1 MSCYGVLV
9 IKKIL
14 PRKVLHSLRRLRLR
28 ERLTAHIFALKRP
41 SLRRRQTLHS
51 SAPLSRILSRKVIWV
66 ALTVIILIAV
76 ILSSL
81 PLIKPPVAVEPPTI
95 TILPPSRERTLS
107 GVVRSGETL
116 STILAPYLSSQEIHG
131 LTVTTLT
138 AGHEW
143 KLTLFDGQLQR
154 FVHDINSDYQLV
166 VSRPPDGTAASA
178 RVEIPY
184 TYAEHTV
191 GGTITDSLF
200 AAMTAIGEEE
210 GLAII
215 LADIFASDIDFIRDI
230 RQGDTFRVV
239 VEQRLRDG
247 QPNGYG
253 KILAAEFSNDGKT
266 YHAFRFQDGK
276 KKPAFYDSA
285 GKSLRKALLR
295 APLPF
300 SRVSSGFTM
309 RRFHPIAKTWRA
321 HPAIDYAAPTGTPI
335 MAVGDATII
344 QIGKSAGNGNY
355 IKLQHSGGLATMYL
369 HMSRFAKGMR
379 QGKRVK
385 QGEVIGYVGS
395 TGLATGPHLCYR
407 MTRNGAPVNPA
418 KIPTTPGEPIS
429 RASMESFR
437 ALQAPLLAKLAT
449 IPTSM
454 TGITAEL
461 PLPGGG

>member
-1 MSCYGVLV
+1 L

-14 PRKVLHSLRRLRLR
+14 PHKFLQSLRRLRLR
-28 ERLTAHIFALKRP
+28 ERLTAHIFSLKRP
-41 SLRRRQTLHS
+41 ALRRRQTLHG
-51 SAPLSRILSRKVIWV
+51 SAPLSRILSRQLIWGTLLVIV
-66 ALTVIILIAV
+66 LIV
-76 ILSSL
+76 VVLSSL
-81 PLIKPPVAVEPPTI
+81 PVVSPPVVVTPTI
-95 TILPPSRERTLS
+95 TPAAQSRERTLT
-107 GVVRSGETL
+107 GIVRSGETL
-116 STILAPYLSSQEIHG
+116 SAILAPYLSSQELHG
-131 LTVTTLT
+131 LAVTTLT
-138 AGHEW
+138 AGHDW
-143 KLTLFDGQLQR
+143 KLTLFDDQLQR
-154 FVHDINSDYQLV
+154 FVHDINDGYQLV
-166 VSRPPDGTAASA
+166 ISRSATGTTTAA
-178 RVEIPY
+178 RVAIPY

-191 GGTITDSLF
+191 GGTINDSLF
-200 AAMTAIGEEE
+200 AAMTAIGEED

-215 LADIFASDIDFIRDI
+215 LADIFASDIDFLRDI

-239 VEQRLRDG
+239 VERRLRDG

-253 KILAAEFSNDGKT
+253 KILAAEFSNDGNT
-266 YHAFRFQDGK
+266 YRAFRFQDGK

-344 QIGKSAGNGNY
+344 QIGRTSGNGNY

-385 QGEVIGYVGS
+385 QGETIGYVGS

-407 MTRNGAPVNPA
+407 MTRNGVPVNPA

-429 RASMESFR
+429 RGELESFR

-461 PLPGGG
+461 PKTGGE

>member
-1 MSCYGVLV
+1 M
-9 IKKIL
+9 IKKII
-14 PRKVLHSLRRLRLR
+14 PHKFLHSLRRLRLR
-28 ERLTAHIFALKRP
+28 ERLSARLSALKRP
-41 SLRRRQTLHS
+41 ALRRRQSLHG
-51 SAPLSRILSRKVIWV
+51 SAPLSRILSRKLLWG
-66 ALTVIILIAV
+66 ALTVIVLIVVVLSAV
-76 ILSSL
+76 PVVS
-81 PLIKPPVAVEPPTI
+81 PPVVVTPTI
-95 TILPPSRERTLS
+95 VLPVAPSREQILT

-116 STILAPYLSSQEIHG
+116 STILAPYLTSQELHG
-131 LTVTTLT
+131 LAVTTLT
-138 AGHEW
+138 AGHGW
-143 KLTLFDGQLQR
+143 KLTLFDNQLQR
-154 FVHDINSDYQLV
+154 FVHDINDEHQLV
-166 VSRPPDGTAASA
+166 ITRSTTGTTTAA
-178 RVEIPY
+178 RVAIPY

-191 GGTITDSLF
+191 GGTINDSLF
-200 AAMTAIGEEE
+200 AAMTSIGEED

-215 LADIFASDIDFIRDI
+215 LADIFASDIDFLRDI

-239 VEQRLRDG
+239 VERRLRDG

-253 KILAAEFSNDGKT
+253 KILAAEFSNDGTT
-266 YHAFRFQDGK
+266 YRAFRFQDGK

-344 QIGKSAGNGNY
+344 AIGRTAGNGNY
-355 IKLQHSGGLATMYL
+355 IKLKHAGGLATMYL

-379 QGKRVK
+379 GGKRVK
-385 QGEVIGYVGS
+385 QGEIIGYVGS

-407 MTRNGAPVNPA
+407 MTRNGTPVNPA
-418 KIPTTPGEPIS
+418 KIPTTPGAPIS
-429 RASMESFR
+429 RGELASFR

-454 TGITAEL
+454 TGIVAA
-461 PLPGGG
+461 PPPAGGQ

>member
-1 MSCYGVLV
+1 M
-9 IKKIL
+9 IRKII
-14 PRKVLHSLRRLRLR
+14 PHKIIHSLRNLRLR
-28 ERLTAHIFALKRP
+28 ERLTARLSTFKRP
-41 SLRRRQTLHS
+41 SLRRRETLHG
-51 SAPLSRILSRKVIWV
+51 AVPLSGVLSRKLLWG
-66 ALTVIILIAV
+66 ALIAIVLIVVV
-76 ILSSL
+76 ISSL
-81 PLIKPPVAVEPPTI
+81 PVVQPPPVVTPTI
-95 TILPPSRERTLS
+95 TPVTVAREKIVTGR
-107 GVVRSGETL
+107 VRSGETL
-116 STILAPYLSSQEIHG
+116 STILSPYLSSQELHG
-131 LTVTTLT
+131 LKVTTLT
-138 AGHEW
+138 AGHDW
-143 KLTLFDGQLQR
+143 KLTLYDNQLQR
-154 FVHDINSDYQLV
+154 FVHDINDTYQLV
-166 VSRPPDGTAASA
+166 VSRSA
-178 RVEIPY
+178 TGNATSAKVAIPY
-184 TYAEHTV
+184 TFAEHTV
-191 GGTITDSLF
+191 GGTINDSLF
-200 AAMTAIGEEE
+200 AAMTAIGEED

-230 RQGDTFRVV
+230 RQGDSFRVI
-239 VEQRLRDG
+239 VERRLRDG

-266 YHAFRFQDGK
+266 YRAFRFQDGK

-309 RRFHPIAKTWRA
+309 RRFHPIAKTWRS

-344 QIGKSAGNGNY
+344 AIGRTAGNGNY
-355 IKLQHSGGLATMYL
+355 IKLQHAGGLATMYL
-369 HMSRFAKGMR
+369 HMSRFAAGMR

-429 RASMESFR
+429 RAAIESFR
-437 ALQAPLLAKLAT
+437 VLQAPLLAKLAT

-454 TGITAEL
+454 TGIAAPPAKAE
-461 PLPGGG
+461 GH

>member
-1 MSCYGVLV
+1 V

-28 ERLTAHIFALKRP
+28 ERLTAHLSALQRP
-41 SLRRRQTLHS
+41 ALRRRQTLHS
-51 SAPLSRILSRKVIWV
+51 SAPLSRVLSRKVIWG
-66 ALTVIILIAV
+66 ALTVIILIV
-76 ILSSL
+76 VVLSSL
-81 PLIKPPVAVEPPTI
+81 PVVKPPPVVEPPTV
-95 TILPPSRERTLS
+95 TIPPPSRERTLS
-107 GVVRSGETL
+107 GIVRSGETL
-116 STILAPYLSSQEIHG
+116 STILAPYLSTQEIHG
-131 LTVTTLT
+131 LAVTTLT
-138 AGHEW
+138 AGHDW
-143 KLTLFDGQLQR
+143 KLTLFDDQLQR
-154 FVHDINSDYQLV
+154 FVHDINSEYQLV
-166 VSRPPDGTAASA
+166 VSRSPAGTATSA

-184 TYAEHTV
+184 TYTEHHV
-191 GGTITDSLF
+191 GGTINDSLF
-200 AAMTAIGEEE
+200 ASMTAIGEED

-239 VEQRLRDG
+239 VERRLRDG

-266 YHAFRFQDGK
+266 YRAFRFQDGK
-276 KKPAFYDSA
+276 KKPAFYDSD

-295 APLPF
+295 APLSF
-300 SRVSSGFTM
+300 SRISSGFSM
-309 RRFHPIAKTWRA
+309 RRFHPVAKTWRA

-335 MAVGDATII
+335 MAVGDARII
-344 QIGKSAGNGNY
+344 QIGRTAGNGNY

-369 HMSRFAKGMR
+369 HMSRFAKGMH

-429 RASMESFR
+429 RAEMASFR
-437 ALQAPLLAKLAT
+437 ALQPSLLDKLAK

-454 TGITAEL
+454 TGITAE
-461 PLPGGG
+461 PPQPGGG

>member
-1 MSCYGVLV
+1 MS
-9 IKKIL
+9 KKIT
-14 PRKVLHSLRRLRLR
+14 PHKFLHSLRHLRLR
-28 ERLTAHIFALKRP
+28 ERLTTRISSLKRP
-41 SLRRRQTLHS
+41 ALRRRQTLHG
-51 SAPLSRILSRKVIWV
+51 SAPVSRILSRRLIWG
-66 ALTVIILIAV
+66 ALTVIALIV
-76 ILSSL
+76 VVLSSL
-81 PLIKPPVAVEPPTI
+81 PVVAPPIVVTPTI
-95 TILPPSRERTLS
+95 APLAPAREKIIT

-116 STILAPYLSSQEIHG
+116 SALLAPYLSSQELHD
-131 LTVTTLT
+131 LRVTTLT

-143 KLTLFDGQLQR
+143 RLTLSDNQLQR
-154 FVHDINSDYQLV
+154 FVHDINDDYQLLV
-166 VSRPPDGTAASA
+166 NRAASGQVTAAKVA
-178 RVEIPY
+178 IPY

-191 GGTITDSLF
+191 GGTIDDSLF
-200 AAMTAIGEEE
+200 AAMTTIGEED

-239 VEQRLRDG
+239 VERRLRDG

-253 KILAAEFSNDGKT
+253 KILAAEFSNDGST
-266 YHAFRFQDGK
+266 YRAFRFQDGK

-300 SRVSSGFTM
+300 SRVSSGFTL

-335 MAVGDATII
+335 MAVGDATIS
-344 QIGKSAGNGNY
+344 QIGRTAGNGNY
-355 IKLQHSGGLATMYL
+355 VKLQHSGGLATMYL

-379 QGKRVK
+379 GGKRVK
-385 QGEVIGYVGS
+385 QGEIIGYVGS

-418 KIPTTPGEPIS
+418 KIPTTPGEPIN
-429 RASMESFR
+429 RAAMESFR
-437 ALQAPLLAKLAT
+437 ALQSPLLAKLAT

-454 TGITAEL
+454 TGIVAASPKT
-461 PLPGGG
+461 GG

>member
-1 MSCYGVLV
+1 M
-9 IKKIL
+9 IKKII
-14 PRKVLHSLRRLRLR
+14 PHEFLHSLRRLRLR
-28 ERLTAHIFALKRP
+28 ERLSTRLSSLKRP
-41 SLRRRQTLHS
+41 TLRRRETLHGT
-51 SAPLSRILSRKVIWV
+51 APLSRVLSPKLLWGALGVIV
-66 ALTVIILIAV
+66 LIV
-76 ILSSL
+76 VVLSSL
-81 PLIKPPVAVEPPTI
+81 PVVSPPVVTPTI
-95 TILPPSRERTLS
+95 TPATPSREKIVT

-116 STILAPYLSSQEIHG
+116 STILAPYLTSQEFHG

-138 AGHEW
+138 AGHSW
-143 KLTLFDGQLQR
+143 KLTLLDNKLQR
-154 FVHDINSDYQLV
+154 FVHDINDDYQLV
-166 VSRPPDGTAASA
+166 VSRSATGKATAA
-178 RVEIPY
+178 RVAIPY
-184 TYAEHTV
+184 TYVEHSV
-191 GGTITDSLF
+191 GGTINDSLF
-200 AAMTAIGEEE
+200 ASMNAIGEED

-230 RQGDTFRVV
+230 QPGDAFRVI
-239 VEQRLRDG
+239 VERRQRDG
-247 QPNGYG
+247 QPDGYG

-266 YHAFRFQDGK
+266 YRAFRFQDGS

-300 SRVSSGFTM
+300 SRVSSGFTL

-344 QIGKSAGNGNY
+344 QIGRTAGNGNY
-355 IKLQHSGGLATMYL
+355 IKLQHAGGLATMYL
-369 HMSRFAKGMR
+369 HMSRFAGGMR
-379 QGKRVK
+379 AGKRVR
-385 QGEVIGYVGS
+385 QGETIGYVGS

-429 RASMESFR
+429 RAAMASFR
-437 ALQAPLLAKLAT
+437 NLQPPLLAKLAA

-454 TGITAEL
+454 AGIAATSPKA
-461 PLPGGG
+461 GG

>member
-1 MSCYGVLV
+1 L

-14 PRKVLHSLRRLRLR
+14 PHKFLHSLRRLRLR
-28 ERLTAHIFALKRP
+28 ERLTMRISSLKRP
-41 SLRRRQTLHS
+41 ALRRRQTLHS
-51 SAPLSRILSRKVIWV
+51 TTNLNRILSRKVLWV
-66 ALTVIILIAV
+66 ALTVIVLIV
-76 ILSSL
+76 VVLSSL
-81 PLIKPPVAVEPPTI
+81 PVVKPPVVVTPTI
-95 TILPPSRERTLS
+95 TVPLPSRERSLT

-116 STILAPYLSSQEIHG
+116 STILAPYLSSQELHG

-143 KLTLFDGQLQR
+143 QLTLFDNQLQR
-154 FVHDINSDYQLV
+154 FVHDINGDYQLV
-166 VSRPPDGTAASA
+166 ITRSTDGTATAA
-178 RVEIPY
+178 RVAIPY
-184 TYAEHTV
+184 TYAEHAV
-191 GGTITDSLF
+191 GGIINDSLF
-200 AAMTAIGEEE
+200 AAMTTIGEEDS
-210 GLAII
+210 LAII

-230 RQGDTFRVV
+230 RQGDTFRVI
-239 VEQRLRDG
+239 VERRLRDG

-266 YHAFRFQDGK
+266 FRAFRFQDGK
-276 KKPAFYDSA
+276 KKPAFYDTA

-344 QIGKSAGNGNY
+344 AIGRTAGNGNY
-355 IKLQHSGGLATMYL
+355 IKLKHAGGLATMYL
-369 HMSRFAKGMR
+369 HMSRFAAGMR

-385 QGEVIGYVGS
+385 QGETIGYVGS

-407 MTRNGAPVNPA
+407 MTRNGVPVNPA

-429 RASMESFR
+429 RGALESFR
-437 ALQAPLLAKLAT
+437 AQQAPLLAKLAT
-449 IPTSM
+449 IPMSM
-454 TGITAEL
+454 TSITAPPPQTGE
-461 PLPGGG
+461 

>member
-1 MSCYGVLV
+1 M

-14 PRKVLHSLRRLRLR
+14 PHKFIQSLRGLRLR
-28 ERLTAHIFALKRP
+28 ERLTARLSALKRP
-41 SLRRRQTLHS
+41 ALRRRQTLHGA
-51 SAPLSRILSRKVIWV
+51 APLSRILSRKLLGG
-66 ALTVIILIAV
+66 ALTVTILIV
-76 ILSSL
+76 VGISFLPVLS
-81 PLIKPPVAVEPPTI
+81 PPVVVTPTI
-95 TILPPSRERTLS
+95 TIPPPSRGRIVT
-107 GVVRSGETL
+107 GVVQSGETL

-131 LTVTTLT
+131 LAVTTLT
-138 AGHEW
+138 AGHDW
-143 KLTLFDGQLQR
+143 KLTLYDGQFQR
-154 FVHDINSDYQLV
+154 FIHDINDTYQLQ
-166 VSRPPDGTAASA
+166 VSRSITGTATSA
-178 RVEIPY
+178 RVTIPY
-184 TYAEHTV
+184 TYEEHAV
-191 GGTITDSLF
+191 GGTINDSLF
-200 AAMTAIGEEE
+200 AAMTSIGEED

-230 RQGDTFRVV
+230 RQGDTFRVI
-239 VEQRLRDG
+239 VERRLRDG
-247 QPNGYG
+247 QPQGYG

-266 YHAFRFQDGK
+266 YRAFRFQDGK

-335 MAVGDATII
+335 MAVGDANII
-344 QIGKSAGNGNY
+344 QIGRTAGNGNY
-355 IKLQHSGGLATMYL
+355 IKLQHAGGLATMYL
-369 HMSRFAKGMR
+369 HMSRFAKGMH

-385 QGEVIGYVGS
+385 QGDIIGYVGS

-407 MTRNGAPVNPA
+407 MTRNGVPVNPA

-429 RASMESFR
+429 RGELDAFR
-437 ALQAPLLAKLAT
+437 ALQVPLLAKLAT

-454 TGITAEL
+454 IGIAAPPPKTG
-461 PLPGGG
+461 G